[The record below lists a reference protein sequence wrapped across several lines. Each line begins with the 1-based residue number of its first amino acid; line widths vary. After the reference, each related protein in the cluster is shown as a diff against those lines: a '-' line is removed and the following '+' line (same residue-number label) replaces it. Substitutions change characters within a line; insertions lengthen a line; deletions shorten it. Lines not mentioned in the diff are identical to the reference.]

1 MNTTPEQS
9 QIPDHVPAPA
19 QPLVFCSV
27 GSVLE
32 LPTGTVTFL
41 FTDIEGSTRLLQ
53 ELGHKTY
60 RRVQDDHGKIL
71 RGAIAAGDGVEVRT
85 EGDSFFAVFS
95 TPDRALQAAVAGQR
109 GLAAQD
115 WPGDVAL
122 RVRMGLH
129 TGVGVLE
136 SGGADYV
143 GVDVN
148 RAARIAAAG
157 HGGQILLSHATRAL
171 IEPTLPN
178 GVMLRDLGQHR
189 LKDIDYPE
197 HLHDLIIDGHSS
209 DFATVKSLD
218 IRPAYLPSQRT
229 SFVGREKEITET
241 NELLGRS
248 RLLTLTGPG
257 GTGKTRLALRVAGG
271 NLDRFPDGVF
281 MVDLSAT
288 VDPMLVVPEIAAALR
303 VREMPGRDLAAT
315 LSDHLRDKA
324 LLLVI
329 DNFEQLLGAIPVVSG
344 VLDAAPGV
352 TILATSRVPL
362 RISGEQEY
370 HVSPLPLPVSNHFD
384 DPDRLTDFDSVV
396 LFMERAT
403 AVRPD
408 FRITKENAASI
419 AEISARVDGL
429 PLALELAASRIKIM
443 SPTELATRLDKGLSL
458 LTSDARDVPVR
469 QRTLRGTIQWSHDL
483 LDAEQRRLFARLAV
497 FAGGW
502 TLEAAEA
509 ICGPRLKLEM
519 VDGLTSLV
527 DSSLVTRSVTSDG
540 SIRFGMLETIREYAH
555 ESFTGSADE
564 VGTRHRHTEFFRVK
578 AEESAPHLP
587 REGHLRWLK
596 FLEREH
602 DNLRAA
608 LEWAEKTGDTA
619 TALRTAAA
627 LWRFWQLG
635 GHLEEGRA
643 RLERLLELPGAK
655 RRDSIRT
662 RALGALG
669 GIAYWQTDYE
679 TTRSA
684 YEEAVE
690 IARELGE
697 PRLLSEAIYDL
708 SHLPTVLE
716 GDFDGS
722 EWLLHES
729 LRLADPADLP
739 LTGRIWTA
747 LGFMGMVQSQ
757 RSIADR
763 IEPIQKAITIGRELG
778 DRLMVASNLIA
789 LAGLEFATANFDAA
803 RDHVQDAVK
812 MSAGAE
818 SPILFAT
825 SFLPLAIM
833 ANHDGRHRRAAHLLG
848 ALQMMNEH
856 AGGSAPE
863 VAITFFGDPEPDAR
877 AALGDE
883 EFERAWAEGYSST
896 VDEAVAFALDVG

>member
-1 MNTTPEQS
+1 M
-9 QIPDHVPAPA
+9 
-19 QPLVFCSV
+19 
-27 GSVLE
+27 LE

-53 ELGHKTY
+53 GIGHQTY
-60 RRVQDDHGKIL
+60 KRMQDDHGRIL
-71 RGAIAAGDGVEVRT
+71 RGAIAARDGVEVRT
-85 EGDSFFAVFS
+85 EGDSFFAVFL
-95 TPDRALQAAVAGQR
+95 TPDRALQAAVEAQRQLAGH
-109 GLAAQD
+109 D
-115 WPGDVAL
+115 WPGGVAP

-129 TGVGVLE
+129 TGVGDLE
-136 SGGADYV
+136 SGGADYI

-157 HGGQILLSHATRAL
+157 HGGQVLLSHATRAL
-171 IEPTLPN
+171 VEPTLPA

-189 LKDIDYPE
+189 LKDVDYPE
-197 HLHDLIIDGHSS
+197 HLHDLIIDGLSS
-209 DFATVKSLD
+209 TFPAVKSLD
-218 IRPAYLPSQRT
+218 VRPAYLPSPRT
-229 SFVGREKEITET
+229 SFVGREKEVKELS
-241 NELLGRS
+241 ELLGRT
-248 RLLTLTGPG
+248 RLLTLIGPG

-271 NLDRFPDGVF
+271 NLDLFPDGTF

-288 VDPMLVVPEIAAALR
+288 VDPMLVPPEIAAALR
-303 VREMPGRDLAAT
+303 VREMPGRDLVAT
-315 LSDHLRDKA
+315 LSDHLRDKV

-329 DNFEQLLGAIPVVSG
+329 DNFEQLLDATPVVTG
-344 VLDAAPGV
+344 LLDAAPGV

-362 RISGEQEY
+362 RVAGEQEY
-370 HVSPLPLPVSNHFD
+370 HVSPLPLPLSNDFTH
-384 DPDRLTDFDSVV
+384 PDHLADFDSVM

-408 FRITKENAASI
+408 FRVTEENAAAI
-419 AEISARVDGL
+419 AEICARVDGL
-429 PLALELAASRIKIM
+429 PLALELAASRIKIL
-443 SPTELATRLDKGLSL
+443 SPMELVARLEKGLSL
-458 LTSDARDVPVR
+458 LTSDARDLPVR

-483 LDAEQRRLFARLAV
+483 LDAEERRLFARLAV

-509 ICGPRLKLEM
+509 ICGPRLELEV

-527 DSSLVTRSVTSDG
+527 DGSLVTRSVTSDG
-540 SIRFGMLETIREYAH
+540 SIRFGMLETVREYAL
-555 ESFTGSADE
+555 ESLTASSFEAD
-564 VGTRHRHTEFFRVK
+564 TRHRHAEFFRVK
-578 AEESAPHLP
+578 AEESAPRLL
-587 REGHLRWLK
+587 REDHLRWLK
-596 FLEREH
+596 ILEREH

-608 LEWAEKTGDTA
+608 LEWARNTGDTA

-635 GHLEEGRA
+635 GHLEEGLA
-643 RLERLLELPGAK
+643 RLERLLALPGAAV
-655 RRDSIRT
+655 RDAVRVK
-662 RALGALG
+662 ALGAFG

-716 GDFDGS
+716 GDYDGS
-722 EWLLHES
+722 ERLLHES
-729 LRLADPADLP
+729 LGLADPADLA

-778 DRLMVASNLIA
+778 DRLMVASNLIM
-789 LAGLEFATANFDAA
+789 LAGLEFATANFDAS
-803 RDHVQDAVK
+803 RGHLREAVE

-818 SPILFAT
+818 SPI
-825 SFLPLAIM
+825 SFTTAFHPLAIM
-833 ANHDGRHRRAAHLLG
+833 ANHDGRHRRAARLLG
-848 ALQMMNEH
+848 ALEMMNEH

-863 VAITFFGDPEPDAR
+863 VVIAFFGDPEPDAR

-883 EFERAWAEGYSST
+883 EFERAWAEGYAST